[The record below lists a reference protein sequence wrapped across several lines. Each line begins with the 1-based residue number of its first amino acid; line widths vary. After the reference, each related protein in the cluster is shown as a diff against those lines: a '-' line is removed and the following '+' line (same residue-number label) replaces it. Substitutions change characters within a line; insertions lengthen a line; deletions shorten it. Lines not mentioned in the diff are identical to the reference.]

1 MNNENENIPST
12 ETLRIQYSAW
22 EIMPFAEGREITRS
36 IVTVFQLLP
45 TRIFGGVPL
54 FRCRCFRP
62 TRTQANFLSLFYV
75 PRYTLPQN
83 LIGRQFWSILMRCVF
98 VCLQLMLGA
107 EKSNKPK
114 ANNWLL
120 WLFAS
125 RLAKTKKPH
134 PQPSQLKFSVRC
146 PFDTINGGHHV

>member
-1 MNNENENIPST
+1 MKKEINILMNNENENIPST

-75 PRYTLPQN
+75 YVTAELDWTSV
-83 LIGRQFWSILMRCVF
+83 LINFDEMC
-98 VCLQLMLGA
+98 VCLSAVDVRGGEVKQ
-107 EKSNKPK
+107 
-114 ANNWLL
+114 
-120 WLFAS
+120 
-125 RLAKTKKPH
+125 TKG
-134 PQPSQLKFSVRC
+134 Q
-146 PFDTINGGHHV
+146 